1 MSAQAQPIISVGWV
15 GSCSPAL
22 SLPFFFTFPLVIP
35 SLRPSATFFAASV
48 SFSRTPKR
56 RRQRRAAPKERGGG
70 GGTKEGGEVADL
82 ELPRSSGR
90 LHPASSCAPREKD
103 TPPLPVPSDLRI
115 SRNPLNSY
123 APCTKPW
130 MDVVKGCRDQDLTY
144 HHHHHHQAR
153 GIA

>member
-70 GGTKEGGEVADL
+70 EEGRRRGGKWQTLSCHEALDVFI
-82 ELPRSSGR
+82 LPR
-90 LHPASSCAPREKD
+90 AVPRERRIR
-103 TPPLPVPSDLRI
+103 PPSPFGASDLRI

-130 MDVVKGCRDQDLTY
+130 MDVVKGCRDLTY
-144 HHHHHHQAR
+144 HHHHHQAR